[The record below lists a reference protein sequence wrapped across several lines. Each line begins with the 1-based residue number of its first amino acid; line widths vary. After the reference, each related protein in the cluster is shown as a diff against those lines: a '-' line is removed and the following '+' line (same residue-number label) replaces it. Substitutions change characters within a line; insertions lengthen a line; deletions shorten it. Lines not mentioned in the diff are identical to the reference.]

1 MWRAPRNV
9 IIVGKHSK
17 MLHAIPPKQ
26 STPVIRAIPGCACG
40 KLNNPGNTV
49 AVSAEARSFL
59 IRADPIDAFFKRRV
73 RRNGQFL
80 RDELSKTH
88 RPGYG
93 GSD

>member
-1 MWRAPRNV
+1 MPA
-9 IIVGKHSK
+9 
-17 MLHAIPPKQ
+17 
-26 STPVIRAIPGCACG
+26 G

-93 GSD
+93 GVQTDGPPRDSRQTTKAGASR